1 MISKEERTDS
11 LEVQRLPPVVACDGD
26 ADGVDK
32 EGEEAVGLVP
42 GQHDVVPLAILVVVH
57 GGVELLWLLV
67 QGQRQP
73 HLIQTEQLSFV
84 GQAVGITAI
93 IPGTVL

>member
-1 MISKEERTDS
+1 MFSKEERTDS
-11 LEVQRLPPVVACDGD
+11 LEVQRLPRVVAWDGD

-32 EGEEAVGLVP
+32 EGEEAAGLVP
-42 GQHDVVPLAILVVVH
+42 GEHDVVPLAVLVVVH
-57 GGVELLWLLV
+57 GGVELPWLLV
-67 QGQRQP
+67 QGQHQP

>member
-1 MISKEERTDS
+1 M
-11 LEVQRLPPVVACDGD
+11 
-26 ADGVDK
+26 
-32 EGEEAVGLVP
+32 
-42 GQHDVVPLAILVVVH
+42 PLAVLVVVH
-57 GGVELLWLLV
+57 GGVELPWLLV

-84 GQAVGITAI
+84 GQAVGISAI